1 MRPADS
7 SIESAS
13 IGSGAVP
20 AAVRRPGWWNPWLIA
35 AAAVALAV
43 AAPIVALIATAS
55 AGSNEL
61 WSHLIES
68 VLPTAVRDT
77 LVLLVGVGALTAL
90 IGTGTAWLV
99 AAHDFPGRR
108 VLDWALLLPLAVPTY
123 IIAYAYL
130 DVLHPVG
137 PVQTA
142 LRAMLGIDSPRDFR
156 LPDIRSMT
164 GCILVLGFVLYPY
177 VYLTTRAMF
186 LMQSANLIDAA
197 RTLGAGRARVFLR
210 VALPLARPAVAIGVS
225 LALLETLN
233 DIGAAEF
240 LGVRTLTVS
249 VYTTWITRSDLP
261 GAAQIAIAMLIV
273 VLCVVLLERWAR
285 RQRRF
290 ANDAQHPRPLARQ
303 RLRGARG
310 LFALA
315 ACAVPVFVGFVV
327 PTWYLVDQ
335 TIARVRFAGV
345 SPAIPREV
353 LNTVTL
359 SAVATVL
366 AVVCALIV
374 VYAARVGRGR
384 APRLLVRTASLG
396 YAVPGTV
403 LAIGLL
409 PVITGIEALVDASAS
424 RLVGASTGLFL
435 LGSGAA
441 VVYAYVA
448 RFLTISAGSLEA
460 GFSRVSP
467 SIDAAARTLGANA
480 VRTLFRVHVPMLR
493 PAIATGALLVFV
505 DCMKELPATL
515 LLRPLGFETLSTHL
529 YGEAVRGTYEEAAIA
544 ALLIVAVG
552 LVPVLILTRVGVRG
566 PAEAGMTVSARA
578 AVPEQGP
585 AAAPPNQTA

>member
-261 GAAQIAIAMLIV
+261 GAAQIALAMLIV

-303 RLRGARG
+303 RL
-310 LFALA
+310 
-315 ACAVPVFVGFVV
+315 
-327 PTWYLVDQ
+327 
-335 TIARVRFAGV
+335 
-345 SPAIPREV
+345 
-353 LNTVTL
+353 
-359 SAVATVL
+359 
-366 AVVCALIV
+366 
-374 VYAARVGRGR
+374 
-384 APRLLVRTASLG
+384 
-396 YAVPGTV
+396 
-403 LAIGLL
+403 
-409 PVITGIEALVDASAS
+409 
-424 RLVGASTGLFL
+424 
-435 LGSGAA
+435 
-441 VVYAYVA
+441 
-448 RFLTISAGSLEA
+448 
-460 GFSRVSP
+460 
-467 SIDAAARTLGANA
+467 
-480 VRTLFRVHVPMLR
+480 
-493 PAIATGALLVFV
+493 
-505 DCMKELPATL
+505 
-515 LLRPLGFETLSTHL
+515 
-529 YGEAVRGTYEEAAIA
+529 
-544 ALLIVAVG
+544 
-552 LVPVLILTRVGVRG
+552 
-566 PAEAGMTVSARA
+566 
-578 AVPEQGP
+578 
-585 AAAPPNQTA
+585 